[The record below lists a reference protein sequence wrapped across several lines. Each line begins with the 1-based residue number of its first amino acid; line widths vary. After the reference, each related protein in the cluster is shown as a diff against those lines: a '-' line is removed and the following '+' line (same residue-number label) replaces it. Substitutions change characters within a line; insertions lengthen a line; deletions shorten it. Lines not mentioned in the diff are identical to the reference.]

1 MCHYVTG
8 ELAMDCDK
16 PGKRVK
22 SVDEVVAVTFLR
34 ALQQC
39 SACVNHVTGQKTVLK
54 TKMNTK
60 GLNPYILHPDED
72 MKQRQNQWSA
82 EHKESQQ
89 EQQDFFFIYTHIY
102 LKIPQSRPLGS
113 LWSSCPW
120 K

>member
-8 ELAMDCDK
+8 ELAMNCDK

-89 EQQDFFFIYTHIY
+89 EQQDFFLYIPIFIWRFLNHV
-102 LKIPQSRPLGS
+102 P
-113 LWSSCPW
+113 
-120 K
+120 